1 MHSGLVAAALKTVF
15 KAIIVMGFLDFL
27 STKPKDI
34 SIEESREM
42 VFTEFEN
49 QEKELLDY
57 SSKKFAEIKYLLIS
71 LSKTSSH
78 LETQKINLDEGNK
91 RYRQIVATS
100 QKNLVRQLKGLS
112 LKLVPSNSSDL
123 DSLEEYSQKSLNS
136 VTNDLM
142 PYWKNISLAKL
153 ELNKEMN
160 LVGENLKELLE
171 SLKELHDLTFAKKL
185 QSLKSLKKSFN
196 ELDDK
201 VNEQNVLDEKIKEQ
215 GKLIKDIENQLYSLE
230 KSLNEK
236 TTSKDSAEFRSL
248 ESKKESFEHAKEKQ
262 IQSFNTEIAPAEKVL
277 KRMYSLSESAP
288 LLPSKEKELL
298 RLILVSPSSA
308 FTVDPKGLGAKNIF
322 IKAEKMIN
330 DGSIVL
336 KDKEKQKRLNAISS
350 LLEKDFFSDCFWNLN
365 QVQADLIQVR
375 KRLAA
380 LNITSQLKVLEA
392 DIDSVKNEL
401 KEKQSVLERFS
412 NEKQESDSDLDSHSN
427 DLTNS
432 LNSFFEKKFVIK

>member
-1 MHSGLVAAALKTVF
+1 
-15 KAIIVMGFLDFL
+15 MGFLDFL

-42 VFTEFEN
+42 IFKEFEK

-57 SSKKFAEIKYLLIS
+57 SSKKFAELKYLLIS
-71 LSKTSSH
+71 LSKTASL

-112 LKLVPSNSSDL
+112 HKLVPPNSFDL
-123 DSLEEYSQKSLNS
+123 DSLENYSQKSLNS

-185 QSLKSLKKSFN
+185 QSLKSLKKSFK

-201 VNEQNVLDEKIKEQ
+201 VGDQKTLGEKIREEE
-215 GKLIKDIENQLYSLE
+215 KLIKGIENKLYLLE

-236 TTSKDSAEFRSL
+236 ITSKDSADFRTL
-248 ESKKESFEHAKEKQ
+248 EAKKESFEKEKEKQ
-262 IQSFNTEIAPAEKVL
+262 IQAFNTEIAPTEKVL
-277 KRMYSLSESAP
+277 KRMYSLSESSP
-288 LLPSKEKELL
+288 LLSSKEKELL
-298 RLILVSPSSA
+298 KLILVSPASA
-308 FTVDPKGLGAKNIF
+308 FTIDPKGLGAKNIF
-322 IKAEKMIN
+322 VKAEKMVK

-336 KDKEKQKRLNAISS
+336 KDKEKGKRLNAISA
-350 LLEKDFFSDCFWNLN
+350 LLEKDFFTDCFWNLN

-375 KRLAA
+375 KRLSA
-380 LNITSQLKVLEA
+380 LDITSQLKSLEA

-401 KEKQSVLERFS
+401 KEKQSILQRFS
-412 NEKQESDSDLDSHSN
+412 SEKQETDSVLSSHSI
-427 DLTNS
+427 DLTVS
-432 LNSFFEKKFVIK
+432 VNSFFEKKFVVKSQ